1 MQLSFLSFI
10 PNHAGPA
17 GAAAALE
24 NGLQLFRFAEE
35 LGYDTG
41 WVRVRHFEPY
51 LSSPMTFLAA
61 VSQRTSRMHFG
72 TGVLPMRYEDPIRV
86 AEDAST
92 LDLLSGG
99 RLELGLSSGIP
110 TPGILDPVFGSS
122 PLGFSA
128 EAQKRVLRLRAA
140 LEGAA
145 LVNSGSGFMSIPA
158 DTDLRVS
165 PSAPGLPERLWY
177 GAGTVSSAA
186 RTGAQGFDL
195 QVSTLNSEETGVSF
209 EEGQLAQIRA
219 YREAYAARGG
229 RPAPNVAAG
238 VARNGAAGHPVAAA
252 VRHLTAGAVT
262 RDPRITAGRIIVPL
276 ETDADRAEHR
286 AFIEG
291 YRSGMYADGRH
302 HDPNVPL
309 RFSRIFDG
317 SPERITDDLLADRA
331 LAESTQLMVTLP
343 AEGSLAAHKRILR
356 TVAER
361 IAPHLGWA
369 GDARPAATAAA
380 ATAAAA
386 APGYGTAA

>member
-17 GAAAALE
+17 GGAAALE
-24 NGLQLFRFAEE
+24 NGLQLFHFAEQ

-128 EAQKRVLRLRAA
+128 ESQKRVLRLREA
-140 LEGAA
+140 LAGAP
-145 LVNSGSGFMSIPA
+145 LVNSGEGFMSIPA
-158 DTDLRVS
+158 NTDLTVS
-165 PSAPGLPERLWY
+165 PPAPGLLDRLWY
-177 GAGTVSSAA
+177 GAGTVASAA

-195 QVSTLNSEETGVSF
+195 QVSTLNGEETGVSF

-219 YREAYAARGG
+219 YRASYAARVGQAVPDA
-229 RPAPNVAAG
+229 RNE
-238 VARNGAAGHPVAAA
+238 VAREGAAGHPMAA
-252 VRHLTAGAVT
+252 TGT
-262 RDPRITAGRIIVPL
+262 RAPRITAGRIIVPL
-276 ETDADRAEHR
+276 ENDADRAEHR

-291 YRSGMYADGRH
+291 YRSGMHADGRH
-302 HDPNVPL
+302 HDPTVKL

-317 SPERITDDLLADRA
+317 SPERITDDLLADSA
-331 LAESTQLMVTLP
+331 LSEATQLMVTLP
-343 AEGSLAAHKRILR
+343 AEGSLASHKRILQ
-356 TVAER
+356 TIAER
-361 IAPHLGWA
+361 IAPHLGWT
-369 GDARPAATAAA
+369 GATPAAA
-380 ATAAAA
+380 AAPASAAAAAA

>member
-17 GAAAALE
+17 GGAAALE
-24 NGLQLFRFAEE
+24 NGLQLFQFAEE

-72 TGVLPMRYEDPIRV
+72 TGVLPMRYEDPVRV

-99 RLELGLSSGIP
+99 RLELGVSSGIP
-110 TPGILDPVFGSS
+110 TPGILDPVFGPS

-128 EAQKRVLRLRAA
+128 ESQKRVLRLREA

-145 LVNSGSGFMSIPA
+145 LVNSGDGFMSIPA
-158 DTDLRVS
+158 HTDLRVS
-165 PSAPGLPERLWY
+165 PPAPGLVDRLWY

-186 RTGAQGFDL
+186 RTGAHGFDL
-195 QVSTLNSEETGVSF
+195 QVSTLNGEETGMSF
-209 EEGQLAQIRA
+209 EEGQLAQLRA
-219 YREAYAARGG
+219 YREAYATQDSRRA
-229 RPAPNVAAG
+229 
-238 VARNGAAGHPVAAA
+238 
-252 VRHLTAGAVT
+252 
-262 RDPRITAGRIIVPL
+262 PRITAGRIIVPL
-276 ETDADRAEHR
+276 ENDADRAEHR

-302 HDPNVPL
+302 HDPNVKL

-317 SPERITDDLLADRA
+317 SPERIADDLLADSA
-331 LAESTQLMVTLP
+331 LAEATQLMVTLP
-343 AEGSLAAHKRILR
+343 AEGSLASHKRILQ
-356 TVAER
+356 TIAER
-361 IAPHLGWA
+361 IAPSLGWSGPA
-369 GDARPAATAAA
+369 GLGTPQGESAPLRGARTRRGDLRSAGHGQTEPVRVVGIDLAE
-380 ATAAAA
+380 
-386 APGYGTAA
+386 